1 MIPVISVVGAES
13 NVGKTTV
20 ICKII
25 KELKARDYKVATI
38 KHHKGNFDIDY
49 PGKDTWEH
57 YNSGADTVIISSPEK
72 LARIERRY
80 EEYEL
85 DEIISGINNVDI
97 IITEGYKTCHKY
109 KIEVA
114 RKCFSQKIISKETE
128 LFAVVTDFYVKNNIP
143 KFSHENIKE
152 LVDLIEEKFLN
163 K

>member
-25 KELKARDYKVATI
+25 RELKLRNYKVATI
-38 KHHKGNFDIDY
+38 KHHKGDFDIDY
-49 PGKDTWEH
+49 PEKDTWKH
-57 YNSGADTVIISSPEK
+57 YDSGADTVIISSPVK
-72 LARIERRY
+72 LARIERRS
-80 EEYEL
+80 EEYKL
-85 DEIISGINNVDI
+85 DEIISGISNVDI
-97 IITEGYKTCHKY
+97 IITEGYKTCHKH

-128 LFAVVTDFYVKNNIP
+128 LFAVVTDFYVKSNIP
-143 KFSHENIKE
+143 RFSHDDIKE

-163 K
+163 E